1 MAHETNSG
9 WAYVQPWIC
18 VNESGAA
25 APDCKHGWQGSSPI
39 EKRSFSQ
46 NRRLAAE
53 AGRKGGQTVPGA
65 KRSFSQNRELAAV
78 AGRKGGQSVPDEKRS
93 FSQNPELAAEA
104 GRKGGQASH
113 GGGAAVRTPT
123 RNTGRPLISSALRRD
138 GEVSGSR
145 EHSICGAARM
155 RPRPPTR
162 HQEWCRPAAALFWC
176 VKSFPF

>member
-1 MAHETNSG
+1 MAHEPTQDGRTSNRGFASMNAERQRQIASMG
-9 WAYVQPWIC
+9 GKAV
-18 VNESGAA
+18 
-25 APDCKHGWQGSSPI
+25 PD

-53 AGRKGGQTVPGA
+53 AGRKGGQSVPGS

-113 GGGAAVRTPT
+113 GGGA
-123 RNTGRPLISSALRRD
+123 NSA
-138 GEVSGSR
+138 ESHQR
-145 EHSICGAARM
+145 ESTQH
-155 RPRPPTR
+155 PRPSG
-162 HQEWCRPAAALFWC
+162 EN
-176 VKSFPF
+176 SGE